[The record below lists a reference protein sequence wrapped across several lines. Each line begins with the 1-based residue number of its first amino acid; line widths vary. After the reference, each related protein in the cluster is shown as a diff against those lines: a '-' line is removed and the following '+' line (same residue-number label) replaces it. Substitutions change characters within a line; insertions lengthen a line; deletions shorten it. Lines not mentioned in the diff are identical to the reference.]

1 MKNNLHT
8 NPLLFKLLVLITC
21 FMLVILYN
29 KSQASGSWPTSKS
42 RVAVSFLQHSESN
55 EVNVTVKGTSQ
66 ADLQLYLFNTEG
78 KLVKELTVCCKKVTT
93 IRNPGK
99 GCYLY
104 ECFKQDTRMSSG
116 SVIIK

>member
-8 NPLLFKLLVLITC
+8 NPLIFKLLVLVTC

-29 KSQASGSWPTSKS
+29 KSQASGTWSTAKS
-42 RVAVSFLQHSESN
+42 RVAISFLQRVESN
-55 EVNVTVKGTSQ
+55 EVNVTVKGNSS

-78 KLVKELTVCCKKVTT
+78 RLVKEFTVCCKKVTT
-93 IRNPGK
+93 ITNPGR

-104 ECFKQDTRMSSG
+104 ECFKNDTRMSSG
-116 SVIIK
+116 SFILK